1 MKITEP
7 ALVELNNILS
17 ANGAEGLEVIL
28 QEGCCGV
35 MPTFQLVR
43 FDEGDQPEDIQGV
56 KILMEGDAKD
66 VVENVIIDL
75 QDGELI
81 VLSQRGGCC
90 GHGHHHE
97 HGDHE
102 CCGHGHHH
110 EDGDHECCGHGHH
123 HEDGDH
129 ECCGHGHHHEDGNHE
144 CCGHGHHHED
154 GEHKC
159 CGHGHHHE

>member
-43 FDEGDQPEDIQGV
+43 FDEGDQPEDVQGV

-90 GHGHHHE
+90 GHGHGHHHE
-97 HGDHE
+97 DDEHE
-102 CCGHGHHH
+102 CCGH
-110 EDGDHECCGHGHH
+110 
-123 HEDGDH
+123 
-129 ECCGHGHHHEDGNHE
+129 
-144 CCGHGHHHED
+144 GHGHHHED

-159 CGHGHHHE
+159 CGHHHE

>member
-43 FDEGDQPEDIQGV
+43 FDEGDQPEDVQGV

-90 GHGHHHE
+90 GHGHHEGGCGHGHHHE
-97 HGDHE
+97 DGEHE

-123 HEDGDH
+123 HEDG
-129 ECCGHGHHHEDGNHE
+129 EHE